1 MAITTYNI
9 TDTTVTHLETLK
21 GVLET
26 NAADYFTSFVLSED
40 KLTLKCMG
48 GDDPIITFVINSTN
62 GKLVSATLSGDNATQ
77 LFNVNTNNTNYF
89 CKIAK
94 TSKGVAL
101 KIKIANKEQPY
112 SIFITKSNKGKTAV
126 YIDTDA
132 FNVTATAIYKAG
144 WCATSESTSM
154 SKVTSYTATAN
165 GVNPL
170 NTPLITLSYIPCAG
184 IEDYCPDLFITPT
197 SPYSGVEAQL
207 VYNGETYLYN
217 GAVALRD
224 E

>member
-40 KLTLKCMG
+40 KLTLKCMD

-101 KIKIANKEQPY
+101 KTKLTNKEQPY

-132 FNVTATAIYKAG
+132 FNVTATNLYRAG

-154 SKVTSYTATAN
+154 SKVTSCTASGAK
-165 GVNPL
+165 PL
-170 NTPLITLSYIPCAG
+170 EHSFITLSYVPCSG